1 MAKTLD
7 KDLDSL
13 YHVVFTIS
21 HLSHDVFAEVEKVR
35 VAGTYTSLKAAKAAA
50 HRLIFDAGY
59 EVEWF
64 TEYLTQPAEFE
75 EHKIDH
81 HEGLMVYAKARDG
94 TTFRVTLLTAPN
106 SKGFESDEEGKI
118 DRPLYHVLQMNVKYS
133 IDDSGATRETNIE
146 GSFDSYEEARRY
158 ASELL
163 LSEDEGITRDSF
175 AQYDEAKAPER
186 DCGYGENVIVHA
198 VGNDGDNIL
207 ISVLKEQEMEAAR
220 LAEAAMR
227 IR

>member
-1 MAKTLD
+1 MS
-7 KDLDSL
+7 KDNESL
-13 YHVVFTIS
+13 YHVVFTIA

-64 TEYLTQPAEFE
+64 TDYLTQPTEFE
-75 EHKIDH
+75 QHKVDH
-81 HEGLMVYAKARDG
+81 RDGLMVYAKARDG
-94 TTFRVTLLTAPN
+94 TIFRVTLLTAPN
-106 SKGFESDEEGKI
+106 TRGFPGDEEGKVDI
-118 DRPLYHVLQMNVKYS
+118 PLFHVLQMNVKYS
-133 IDDSGATRETNIE
+133 IDDTGATRETNIE
-146 GSFDSYEEARRY
+146 GSFESYEDARRY

-175 AQYDEAKAPER
+175 AQYDEAKAPDI